1 VSERTASGRFSTAER
16 DTSPA
21 EGVAD
26 EVDGPGVELVE
37 QRQQVGGEG
46 LHGVGSRVVRPG

>member
-1 VSERTASGRFSTAER
+1 
-16 DTSPA
+16 
-21 EGVAD
+21 VAD